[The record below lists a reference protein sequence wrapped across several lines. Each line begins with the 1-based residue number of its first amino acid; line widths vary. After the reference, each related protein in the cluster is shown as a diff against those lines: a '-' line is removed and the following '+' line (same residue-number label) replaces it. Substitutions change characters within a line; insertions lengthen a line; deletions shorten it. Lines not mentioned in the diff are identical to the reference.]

1 MLKKIILLLL
11 IITVI
16 FADDNSTQKEKNLK
30 ELIKQQE
37 KIIIQEK
44 KEELLNE
51 QLVLKEE
58 MTQENIWTKIYSNYK
73 TYLEL
78 KDEYKSVER
87 GIKRLESRKKL
98 TAKQD
103 RQLEQLKTKE
113 KTLKGK
119 LELLVEYEED
129 PFSKLLKHEELED
142 IPIIG
147 NPIAVLG
154 AISYQKKLTI
164 NQEEYNYRYESLTE
178 IVVKLM
184 GEKEILT
191 QLSKID
197 DSEIYKKE
205 LKEINNQLDVFNPLL
220 DIFETTKKIYDK
232 KIDEIKINLSNEIKR
247 EIQKALFT
255 LFILI
260 FFIIFLFILKFI
272 TKKYIKD
279 DDRTYRVNKALN
291 MTFITILLLTV
302 LFTYIEN
309 VSYLVTVLG
318 FASAGI
324 AIAMKDWFMSI
335 MGWFVLIMGGS
346 IKIGDRVKFV
356 REGIAYVGDVVDIS
370 MLRMTIQEDITLT
383 TYNVNRRAGRFI
395 FIPNNFIFTDMVANY
410 SHSGLKTV
418 WDGIDF
424 VVTFDSDIN
433 KAISIAQ
440 DVTKKYS
447 KGYTDITRKQL
458 NKLRSEYSLKNTNV
472 EPRIFAYFDTYG
484 VKISAWYMTNS
495 YATLKL
501 RSTISMEILD
511 LIKREHNISMAF
523 PTQSI
528 FIDKDVR
535 GSTCINTKGNSE
547 YLKENSSE

>member
-11 IITVI
+11 IITVT
-16 FADDNSTQKEKNLK
+16 FAENNISQNKKNTE

-51 QLVLKEE
+51 QTVLKEE

-78 KDEYKSVER
+78 KNEYKDTEK
-87 GIKRLESRKKL
+87 GIKRLKNRKRL
-98 TAKQD
+98 TSKQD
-103 RQLEQLKTKE
+103 KQFDVLKTKE
-113 KTLKGK
+113 KTLRGK
-119 LELLVEYEED
+119 LDLLVEYEND
-129 PFSKLLKHEELED
+129 PFAKLLKHDEFED

-164 NQEEYNYRYESLTE
+164 NQEEYKSRYESLTQ

-184 GEKEILT
+184 GEKEIIT
-191 QLSKID
+191 QLSNID
-197 DSEIYKKE
+197 DNELYKIE
-205 LKEINNQLDVFNPLL
+205 LKDIQNQLNVFNPLL
-220 DIFETTKKIYDK
+220 EIFETTKKIYDK
-232 KIDEIKINLSNEIKR
+232 KIDEIKLNLSNEIKR
-247 EIQKALFT
+247 EIQKAFFT
-255 LFILI
+255 IFILI

-291 MTFITILLLTV
+291 MTFITILLLTI

-335 MGWFVLIMGGS
+335 MGWLVLIMGGS

-356 REGIAYVGDVVDIS
+356 RGNVEYVGDIVDIS
-370 MLRMTIQEDITLT
+370 LLRMTLQEDITLT

-395 FIPNNFIFTDMVANY
+395 FVPNNFIFTDMIANY
-410 SHSGLKTV
+410 SHSSLKTV

-433 KAISIAQ
+433 RTISIATE
-440 DVTKKYS
+440 VTKKYS

-458 NKLRSEYSLKNTNV
+458 NGLRTEYSLKNTNV
-472 EPRIFAYFDTYG
+472 EPRIFSFFDTYG
-484 VKISAWYMTNS
+484 VKISSWYMTNS

-501 RSTISMEILD
+501 RSTISMEIMD
-511 LIKREHNISMAF
+511 RIKEEKNISMAF
-523 PTQSI
+523 PTQTVY
-528 FIDKDVR
+528 IDKNVKTSSSIDR
-535 GSTCINTKGNSE
+535 KNKE
-547 YLKENSSE
+547 YIKERNIE

>member
-11 IITVI
+11 IISVT
-16 FADDNSTQKEKNLK
+16 FAEDNATQKNKNIK
-30 ELIKQQE
+30 AMIKQRE
-37 KIIIQEK
+37 KIILQKK

-51 QLVLKEE
+51 QIVLKKE
-58 MTQENIWTKIYSNYK
+58 MHQENIWTKIYSNYK

-78 KDEYKSVER
+78 KNEYKDTER
-87 GIKRLESRKKL
+87 DIKRLESKRRL
-98 TAKQD
+98 TSKQD
-103 RQLEQLKTKE
+103 KQLDALKIKE

-119 LELLVEYEED
+119 LELLVEYEDD
-129 PFSKLLKHEELED
+129 PFSKLLKHDEFED

-164 NQEEYNYRYESLTE
+164 NQEEYKYKYDSLTQ

-197 DSEIYKKE
+197 DNEIYKTE
-205 LKEINNQLDVFNPLL
+205 LKEINSQLDVFNPLL
-220 DIFETTKKIYDK
+220 EIFTTTKKIYDK
-232 KIDEIKINLSNEIKR
+232 KIDEIKLNLSNEIKR
-247 EIQKALFT
+247 EVQKT
-255 LFILI
+255 LLTLSILI
-260 FFIIFLFILKFI
+260 AFIIFLFILKFI
-272 TKKYIKD
+272 TRKYIKD

-291 MTFITILLLTV
+291 MTFITILLLTL

-335 MGWFVLIMGGS
+335 MGWLVLIMGGS
-346 IKIGDRVKFV
+346 MKIGDRVKFV
-356 REGIAYVGDVVDIS
+356 RGNIQYVGDIVDIS
-370 MLRMTIQEDITLT
+370 LLRMTLQEDITLT
-383 TYNVNRRAGRFI
+383 TYNINRRAGRFI
-395 FIPNNFIFTDMVANY
+395 FIPNNFIFTDMIANY
-410 SHSGLKTV
+410 SHSSLKTV

-433 KAISIAQ
+433 KTISIVTE
-440 DVTKKYS
+440 VTKKYS

-458 NKLRSEYSLKNTNV
+458 NGLRTEYSLKNTNV
-472 EPRIFAYFDTYG
+472 EPRIFSFFDTYG
-484 VKISAWYMTNS
+484 VKISSWYMTNS

-501 RSTISMEILD
+501 RSTISMEIMER
-511 LIKREHNISMAF
+511 IKDEKNISMAF
-523 PTQSI
+523 PTQTVY
-528 FIDKDVR
+528 IDKNVKTS
-535 GSTCINTKGNSE
+535 STIDTKNKE
-547 YLKENSSE
+547 YIKEENIE